1 MEKTLEKLLELL
13 VKHKKEFRSYTLKV
27 HESCLSLRVDD
38 IEEDSE
44 LYLYMGSL
52 LTYLKFERYVGEKSL
67 SKMGDSILVNLDF

>member
-52 LTYLKFERYVGEKSL
+52 LTHLKFERYVGENSL

>member
-44 LYLYMGSL
+44 LYLYIGSL
-52 LTYLKFERYVGEKSL
+52 LTHLKFERYIKEKSL

>member
-1 MEKTLEKLLELL
+1 MGKTLEKLLELL
-13 VKHKKEFRSYTLKV
+13 VKHKGEFRSYTLKV

-44 LYLYMGSL
+44 LYLYIGSL
-52 LTYLKFERYVGEKSL
+52 LTHLKFERYIREKSL

>member
-44 LYLYMGSL
+44 LYLYIGSL
-52 LTYLKFERYVGEKSL
+52 LTHLKFERYVREKSL
-67 SKMGDSILVNLDF
+67 SRMGDSILVNLDF

>member
-13 VKHKKEFRSYTLKV
+13 LKHRKEFRSYTLKV

-38 IEEDSE
+38 IEEDSK
-44 LYLYMGSL
+44 LYLYIGGL
-52 LTYLKFERYVGEKSL
+52 LTHLKFERYVREKYL

>member
-44 LYLYMGSL
+44 LYLYIGSL
-52 LTYLKFERYVGEKSL
+52 LTHLKFERYVREKSI
-67 SKMGDSILVNLDF
+67 SKMGDSIFVYLNF